1 MGPRSST
8 SSSRTPRSSHSYLC
22 LRRPRRIWMKPN
34 VLGSAVVAVLRCCTD
49 FWSGGRAIWMS
60 RIRAAH
66 SIGRCLRDRL
76 GMSIVP
82 VSLRGED
89 ARASG
94 AIAGSLMS
102 RLTPGGGRLCEE
114 SAGRRGRRPGHCP
127 RRIGGIEA
135 VWLQLGVPASHTAAA
150 WEKPDRESAS
160 DGCYALT
167 TTGPG
172 AAAGC
177 DSRLTSGG
185 VHSA

>member
-49 FWSGGRAIWMS
+49 FWSVGRPIWMS

-89 ARASG
+89 ARASE

-135 VWLQLGVPASHTAAA
+135 VWLQLGGACQSHGSSM
-150 WEKPDRESAS
+150 RE
-160 DGCYALT
+160 
-167 TTGPG
+167 
-172 AAAGC
+172 AG
-177 DSRLTSGG
+177 SRERKRWLLCAYNHRTRRGG
-185 VHSA
+185 GM